1 MLCLL
6 ENESEK
12 LSKNEKE
19 SEYYSQ
25 TDDCQYFIMKNINIT
40 DTIVAI
46 STPNGVGAIGV
57 IRLSGSEAVKIV
69 NAIFNGKNLV
79 EQASHTIHLGKIKYK
94 NEILDEVLV
103 SLFLAPSSYT
113 KENVVEISCHGSPY
127 ILQKIIEAIIDN
139 GARPAKPGEFTQ
151 RAFLNGRF
159 DLSQAEAVADIIA
172 SDSQAAH
179 KIAMQQMRGGISSKL
194 KELRTSLIDFAALI
208 ELELDF
214 GEEDV
219 EFADR
224 TQLNELLHQIQT
236 EIAILSSSFQFGN
249 AIKNGI
255 KVAIVG
261 RPNAGK
267 SSWINA
273 LMQEEIAIVSEIA
286 GTTRD
291 KIETTLNINGITFRL
306 IDTAGIRKTQDT
318 IEKIGVRIALE
329 TIEQADII
337 LYIFDLTALTFQDL
351 EKDVDEILSKSKA
364 SRILIANKS
373 DLVNSGWVSIGGEF
387 GVFANLSFLS
397 AYNKEDVHFIKNEL
411 YKVVTREFLESN
423 ESVVVSNARHYE
435 SLQKS
440 QQAINEVIG
449 KLQQHISSDFISQD
463 IKTALRHLG
472 EITGEIDIDK
482 DILATIF
489 GKFCIGK

>member
-1 MLCLL
+1 MV
-6 ENESEK
+6 NIPFSE
-12 LSKNEKE
+12 
-19 SEYYSQ
+19 
-25 TDDCQYFIMKNINIT
+25 
-40 DTIVAI
+40 TIVAL
-46 STPNGVGAIGV
+46 STPAGVGAIGV
-57 IRLSGSEAVKIV
+57 IRLSGTNAVDIV
-69 NAIFNGKNLV
+69 NGIFKGKNLLL
-79 EQASHTIHLGKIKYK
+79 QKSHTIHLGKLVEKDEVI
-94 NEILDEVLV
+94 DEVLV

-127 ILQKIIEAIIDN
+127 IQQKIIEALLNN
-139 GARPAKPGEFTQ
+139 GAHPARPGEFTQ

-159 DLSQAEAVADIIA
+159 DLSQAEAVADIIT

-179 KIAMQQMRGGISSKL
+179 KIAMQQMRGGISAKL
-194 KELRTSLIDFAALI
+194 KELRNSLIEFTALL

-224 TQLNELLHQIQT
+224 TKLNELLLHLQT
-236 EIAILSSSFQFGN
+236 EITSLLSTFQYGN

-255 KVAIVG
+255 RVAIVG

-273 LMQEEIAIVSEIA
+273 LMQEKIAIVSEIA

-291 KIETTLNINGITFRL
+291 KIETSLNINGITFRL

-318 IEKIGVRIALE
+318 IEKIGVRIAHE
-329 TIEQADII
+329 TIEQADIV
-337 LYIFDLTALTFQDL
+337 LYIFDLTALTFSDL
-351 EKDVDEILSKSKA
+351 ENDIDEILSKSKA
-364 SRILIANKS
+364 PRILIANKS
-373 DLVNSGWVSIGGEF
+373 DLINSGWVSIGGEF
-387 GVFANLSFLS
+387 GVFSNLSFLS
-397 AYNKEDVHFIKNEL
+397 AYNKEDVNFIKNEL
-411 YKVVTREFLESN
+411 YKIATNAFLKDQ
-423 ESVVVSNARHYE
+423 ESVVISNARHYE
-435 SLQKS
+435 ALKKS
-440 QQAINEVIG
+440 QEAINDVID
-449 KLQQHISSDFISQD
+449 KLQQNISSDFISQD

-472 EITGEIDIDK
+472 NITGEIDIDK

>member
-1 MLCLL
+1 M
-6 ENESEK
+6 NQPY
-12 LSKNEKE
+12 KN
-19 SEYYSQ
+19 
-25 TDDCQYFIMKNINIT
+25 
-40 DTIVAI
+40 DTIVAL

-57 IRLSGSEAVKIV
+57 LRLSGENAVKIV
-69 NAIFNGKNLV
+69 NTVFKGKNL
-79 EQASHTIHLGKIKYK
+79 EQQASHTIHLGKIIFK
-94 NEILDEVLV
+94 NEVLDEVLV
-103 SLFLAPSSYT
+103 SLFLAPASYT
-113 KENVVEISCHGSPY
+113 KENVVEISCHGSPF
-127 ILQKIIEAIIDN
+127 IQQKIIEALIDN
-139 GARPAKPGEFTQ
+139 GARPAKPGEFTM

-172 SDSQAAH
+172 SDSAASH

-194 KELRTSLIDFAALI
+194 KELRTALVDFTALI

-224 TQLNELLHQIQT
+224 SQLNQLLIQIQN
-236 EIAILSSSFQFGN
+236 EIAVLSSTFQYGN

-273 LMQEEIAIVSEIA
+273 LMEEEIAIVSEIA

-291 KIETTLNINGITFRL
+291 KIETVLNINGITFRL

-329 TIEQADII
+329 TIEQADLI
-337 LYIFDLTALTFQDL
+337 LYIFDLTNLSFQEL
-351 EKDVDEILSKSKA
+351 EKDVDDILSKSKA
-364 SRILIANKS
+364 PRLLIANKS
-373 DLVNSGWVSIGGEF
+373 DLINSGWVSIGGEF

-397 AYNKEDVHFIKNEL
+397 AYNKEDVNFVKKELFNIVSNEFIKTDEN
-411 YKVVTREFLESN
+411 VI
-423 ESVVVSNARHYE
+423 VSNARHYE
-435 SLQKS
+435 ALQKS
-440 QQAINEVIG
+440 EEAINEVLH
-449 KLQQHISSDFISQD
+449 KLQLNISSDFISQD

-472 EITGEIDIDK
+472 EITGEIDVDR

>member
-1 MLCLL
+1 M
-6 ENESEK
+6 NQANNK
-12 LSKNEKE
+12 
-19 SEYYSQ
+19 
-25 TDDCQYFIMKNINIT
+25 

-57 IRLSGSEAVKIV
+57 IRLSGEDAVKIV
-69 NAIFNGKNLV
+69 NTIFSGKNIL
-79 EQASHTIHLGKIKYK
+79 EQASHTIHLGKIIHKH
-94 NEILDEVLV
+94 EILDEVLV

-127 ILQKIIEAIIDN
+127 ILQKIITALIDN

-224 TQLNELLHQIQT
+224 KQLNNLLHQIQL
-236 EIAILSSSFQFGN
+236 EIEVLLQSFQFGN

-255 KVAIVG
+255 PVAIIG
-261 RPNAGK
+261 KPNAGK
-267 SSWINA
+267 STLLNA
-273 LMQEEIAIVSEIA
+273 LLNEERAIVSAIA

-291 KIETTLNINGITFRL
+291 TIEEILTIDGYLFRF
-306 IDTAGIRKTQDT
+306 IDTAGLREAKDE
-318 IEKIGVRIALE
+318 IEKIGIERSKE
-329 TIEQADII
+329 TIDKADIVIYLFDISSEDFAVVEEELKIIPKNKKVII
-337 LYIFDLTALTFQDL
+337 LGNKQDLNKSILDVSEPVFSDNFIAISAKEKVGIDELKTALIKL
-351 EKDVDEILSKSKA
+351 LLKDKIDQ
-364 SRILIANKS
+364 
-373 DLVNSGWVSIGGEF
+373 
-387 GVFANLSFLS
+387 
-397 AYNKEDVHFIKNEL
+397 
-411 YKVVTREFLESN
+411 
-423 ESVVVSNARHYE
+423 NAVIITNQRHYE
-435 SLQKS
+435 ALQKS
-440 QQAINEVIG
+440 QNAIDEVIQ
-449 KLQQHISSDFISQD
+449 KLQQNISSDFISQD

-472 EITGEIDIDK
+472 QITGVIDIDK

>member
-1 MLCLL
+1 M
-6 ENESEK
+6 NNS
-12 LSKNEKE
+12 N
-19 SEYYSQ
+19 
-25 TDDCQYFIMKNINIT
+25 NN
-40 DTIVAI
+40 DTIVAL

-57 IRLSGSEAVKIV
+57 LRLSGENAVKIV
-69 NAIFNGKNLV
+69 NAVFKGKNL
-79 EQASHTIHLGKIKYK
+79 EQQASHTIHLGKIIFK
-94 NEILDEVLV
+94 NEVLDEVLV
-103 SLFLAPSSYT
+103 SLFLAPASYT
-113 KENVVEISCHGSPY
+113 KENVVEISCHGSPF
-127 ILQKIIEAIIDN
+127 IQQKIIEALIDN
-139 GARPAKPGEFTQ
+139 GARPAKPGEFTM

-172 SDSQAAH
+172 SDSAASH

-194 KELRTSLIDFAALI
+194 KELRTALVDFTALI

-224 TQLNELLHQIQT
+224 SQLNQLLIQIQN
-236 EIAILSSSFQFGN
+236 EIAVLSSTFQYGN

-273 LMQEEIAIVSEIA
+273 LMEEEIAIVSEIA

-291 KIETTLNINGITFRL
+291 KIETVLNINGITFRL

-329 TIEQADII
+329 TIEQADLI
-337 LYIFDLTALTFQDL
+337 LYIFDLTNLSFQEL
-351 EKDVDEILSKSKA
+351 EKDVDDILSKSKA
-364 SRILIANKS
+364 PRLLIANKS
-373 DLVNSGWVSIGGEF
+373 DLINSGWVSIGGEF

-397 AYNKEDVHFIKNEL
+397 AYNKEDVNFVKKELFNIVSNEFIKTDEN
-411 YKVVTREFLESN
+411 VI
-423 ESVVVSNARHYE
+423 VSNARHYE
-435 SLQKS
+435 ALQKS
-440 QQAINEVIG
+440 EVAIKEVLH
-449 KLQQHISSDFISQD
+449 KLQQNISSDFISQD
-463 IKTALRHLG
+463 IKAALRHLG
-472 EITGEIDIDK
+472 EITGEIDVDR

>member
-1 MLCLL
+1 M
-6 ENESEK
+6 NQPY
-12 LSKNEKE
+12 KN
-19 SEYYSQ
+19 
-25 TDDCQYFIMKNINIT
+25 
-40 DTIVAI
+40 DTIVAL

-57 IRLSGSEAVKIV
+57 LRLSGENAVKIV
-69 NAIFNGKNLV
+69 NTVFKGKNL
-79 EQASHTIHLGKIKYK
+79 EQQASHTIHLGKIIFK
-94 NEILDEVLV
+94 NEVLDEVLV
-103 SLFLAPSSYT
+103 SLFLAPASYT
-113 KENVVEISCHGSPY
+113 KENVVEISCHGSPF
-127 ILQKIIEAIIDN
+127 IQQKIIEALIDN
-139 GARPAKPGEFTQ
+139 GARPAKPGEFTM

-172 SDSQAAH
+172 SDSAASH

-194 KELRTSLIDFAALI
+194 KELRTALVDFTALI

-224 TQLNELLHQIQT
+224 SQLNQLLIQIQN
-236 EIAILSSSFQFGN
+236 EIAVLSSTFQYGN

-273 LMQEEIAIVSEIA
+273 LMEEEIAIVSEIA

-291 KIETTLNINGITFRL
+291 KIETVLNINGITFRL

-329 TIEQADII
+329 TIEQADLI
-337 LYIFDLTALTFQDL
+337 LYIFDLTNLSFQEL
-351 EKDVDEILSKSKA
+351 EKDVDDILSKSKA
-364 SRILIANKS
+364 PRLLIANKS
-373 DLVNSGWVSIGGEF
+373 DLINSGWVSIGGEF

-397 AYNKEDVHFIKNEL
+397 AYNKDDVNFVKKELFNIVSNEFIKTDEN
-411 YKVVTREFLESN
+411 VI
-423 ESVVVSNARHYE
+423 VSNARHYE
-435 SLQKS
+435 ALQKS
-440 QQAINEVIG
+440 EEAINEVLH
-449 KLQQHISSDFISQD
+449 KLQLNISSDFISQD

-472 EITGEIDIDK
+472 EITGEIDVDR

>member
-1 MLCLL
+1 M
-6 ENESEK
+6 NQANNK
-12 LSKNEKE
+12 
-19 SEYYSQ
+19 
-25 TDDCQYFIMKNINIT
+25 

-57 IRLSGSEAVKIV
+57 IRLSGEDAVKIV
-69 NAIFNGKNLV
+69 NTIFSGKNIL
-79 EQASHTIHLGKIKYK
+79 EQASHTIHLGKIIHKH
-94 NEILDEVLV
+94 EILDEVLV

-127 ILQKIIEAIIDN
+127 ILQKIITALIDN

-224 TQLNELLHQIQT
+224 KQLNILLHQIQL
-236 EIAILSSSFQFGN
+236 EIEVLLQSFQFGN

-255 KVAIVG
+255 PVAIIG
-261 RPNAGK
+261 KPNAGK
-267 SSWINA
+267 STLLNA
-273 LMQEEIAIVSEIA
+273 LLNEERAIVSAIA

-291 KIETTLNINGITFRL
+291 TIEEILTIDGYLFRF
-306 IDTAGIRKTQDT
+306 IDTAGLREAKDE
-318 IEKIGVRIALE
+318 IEKIGIERSKE
-329 TIEQADII
+329 TIDKADIVIYLFDISSEDFAVVEEELKIIPKNKKVII
-337 LYIFDLTALTFQDL
+337 LGNKQDLDKSNLDVSEPVFSDNFIAISAKEKVGIDELKTALIKL
-351 EKDVDEILSKSKA
+351 LLKDKIDQ
-364 SRILIANKS
+364 
-373 DLVNSGWVSIGGEF
+373 
-387 GVFANLSFLS
+387 
-397 AYNKEDVHFIKNEL
+397 
-411 YKVVTREFLESN
+411 
-423 ESVVVSNARHYE
+423 NAVIITNQRHYE
-435 SLQKS
+435 ALQKS
-440 QQAINEVIG
+440 QNAIDEVIQ
-449 KLQQHISSDFISQD
+449 KLQQNISSDFISQD

-472 EITGEIDIDK
+472 QITGVIDIDK

>member
-1 MLCLL
+1 M
-6 ENESEK
+6 NQPY
-12 LSKNEKE
+12 KN
-19 SEYYSQ
+19 
-25 TDDCQYFIMKNINIT
+25 
-40 DTIVAI
+40 DTIVAL

-57 IRLSGSEAVKIV
+57 LRLSGENAVKIV
-69 NAIFNGKNLV
+69 NTVFKGKNL
-79 EQASHTIHLGKIKYK
+79 EQQASHTIHLGKIIFK
-94 NEILDEVLV
+94 NEVLDEVLV
-103 SLFLAPSSYT
+103 SLFLAPASYT
-113 KENVVEISCHGSPY
+113 KENVVEISCHGSPF
-127 ILQKIIEAIIDN
+127 IQQKIIEALIDN
-139 GARPAKPGEFTQ
+139 GARPAKPGEFTM

-172 SDSQAAH
+172 SDSAASH

-194 KELRTSLIDFAALI
+194 KELRTALVDFTALI

-224 TQLNELLHQIQT
+224 SQLNQLLIQIQN
-236 EIAILSSSFQFGN
+236 EIAVLSSTFQYGN

-273 LMQEEIAIVSEIA
+273 LMEEEIAIVSEIA

-291 KIETTLNINGITFRL
+291 KIETVLNINGITFRL

-329 TIEQADII
+329 TIEQADLI
-337 LYIFDLTALTFQDL
+337 LYIFDLTNLSFQEL
-351 EKDVDEILSKSKA
+351 EKDVDDILSKSKA
-364 SRILIANKS
+364 PRLLIANKS
-373 DLVNSGWVSIGGEF
+373 DLINSGWVSIGGEF

-397 AYNKEDVHFIKNEL
+397 AYNKEDVNFVKKELFNIVSNEFIKTDEN
-411 YKVVTREFLESN
+411 VI
-423 ESVVVSNARHYE
+423 VSNARHYE
-435 SLQKS
+435 ALQKS
-440 QQAINEVIG
+440 EEAINEVLH
-449 KLQQHISSDFISQD
+449 KLQQNISSDFISQD

-472 EITGEIDIDK
+472 EITGEIDVDR

>member
-1 MLCLL
+1 M
-6 ENESEK
+6 NQPY
-12 LSKNEKE
+12 KN
-19 SEYYSQ
+19 
-25 TDDCQYFIMKNINIT
+25 
-40 DTIVAI
+40 DTIVAL

-57 IRLSGSEAVKIV
+57 LRLSGENAVKIV
-69 NAIFNGKNLV
+69 NTVFKGKNL
-79 EQASHTIHLGKIKYK
+79 EQQASHTIHLGKIIFK
-94 NEILDEVLV
+94 NEVLDEVLV
-103 SLFLAPSSYT
+103 SLFLAPASYT
-113 KENVVEISCHGSPY
+113 KENVVEISCHGSPF
-127 ILQKIIEAIIDN
+127 IQQKIIEALIDN
-139 GARPAKPGEFTQ
+139 GARPAKPGEFTM

-172 SDSQAAH
+172 SDSAASH

-194 KELRTSLIDFAALI
+194 KELRTALVDFTALI

-224 TQLNELLHQIQT
+224 SQLNQLLIQIQN
-236 EIAILSSSFQFGN
+236 EIAVLSSTFQYGN

-273 LMQEEIAIVSEIA
+273 LMEEEIAIVSEIA

-291 KIETTLNINGITFRL
+291 KIETVLNINGITFRL

-329 TIEQADII
+329 TIEQADLI
-337 LYIFDLTALTFQDL
+337 LYIFDLTNLSFQEL
-351 EKDVDEILSKSKA
+351 EKDVDDILSKSKA
-364 SRILIANKS
+364 PRLLIANKS
-373 DLVNSGWVSIGGEF
+373 DLINSGWVSIGGEF

-397 AYNKEDVHFIKNEL
+397 AYNKDDVNFVKKELFNIVSNEFIKTDEN
-411 YKVVTREFLESN
+411 VI
-423 ESVVVSNARHYE
+423 VSNARHYE
-435 SLQKS
+435 ALQKS
-440 QQAINEVIG
+440 EEAINEVLH
-449 KLQQHISSDFISQD
+449 KLQQNISSDFISQD

-472 EITGEIDIDK
+472 EITGEIDVDR

>member
-1 MLCLL
+1 MM
-6 ENESEK
+6 NIPFSE
-12 LSKNEKE
+12 
-19 SEYYSQ
+19 
-25 TDDCQYFIMKNINIT
+25 
-40 DTIVAI
+40 TIVAL
-46 STPNGVGAIGV
+46 STPAGVGAIGV
-57 IRLSGSEAVKIV
+57 IRLSGTNAVKIV
-69 NAIFNGKNLV
+69 NDLFKGKNLLL
-79 EQASHTIHLGKIKYK
+79 QKSHTIHLGKLIEKG
-94 NEILDEVLV
+94 EVIDEVLV

-127 ILQKIIEAIIDN
+127 IQQKIIEALLNN
-139 GARPAKPGEFTQ
+139 GARPANPGEFTQ

-194 KELRTSLIDFAALI
+194 KELRTALVDFTALI

-224 TQLNELLHQIQT
+224 TKLNELLHQIQT
-236 EIAILSSSFQFGN
+236 EITSLLSSFQYGN

-318 IEKIGVRIALE
+318 IEKIGVRIAHE
-329 TIEQADII
+329 TIEQADIV

-351 EKDVDEILSKSKA
+351 EKDVDEILSKNKA
-364 SRILIANKS
+364 PRILIANKS
-373 DLVNSGWVSIGGEF
+373 DLINSGWVSIGGEF

-411 YKVVTREFLESN
+411 HKIVTSEFLKSN

-440 QQAINEVIG
+440 QEAINEVIN
-449 KLQQHISSDFISQD
+449 KLQQQISADFISQD

-472 EITGEIDIDK
+472 NITGEIDIDK